1 MVEMIKKNKKQNLVQ
16 KQYINS
22 DTVVTRT
29 TFSRGKKMF
38 F

>member
-22 DTVVTRT
+22 DTVVTRR